1 MDILINFLFS
11 ASGIVIGWALVVA
24 LLKGSKDDDFGGM
37 A

>member
-1 MDILINFLFS
+1 MDILQQFLFS

-24 LLKGSKDDDFGGM
+24 LLKGGSDDDFDGM

>member
-24 LLKGSKDDDFGGM
+24 LLKGGNDDDFGGM